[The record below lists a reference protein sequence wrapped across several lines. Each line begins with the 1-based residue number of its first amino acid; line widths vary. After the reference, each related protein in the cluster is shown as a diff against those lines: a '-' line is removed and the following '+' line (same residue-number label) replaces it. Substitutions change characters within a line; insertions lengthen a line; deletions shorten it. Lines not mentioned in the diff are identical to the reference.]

1 MGTLPHDTANISI
14 DCVLTKKGRE
24 FLAKNDG
31 SFSIVKFAISDDEV
45 DYTIIKQYGIDVG
58 KEKIE
63 KNTPV
68 LEAITSESIAQ
79 KYKIVSVSNQSLLYV
94 PRLTLVS
101 TLTSNVLSLLT
112 SSTSTLVLQQS
123 IVSGESIDPE
133 LVDQVYEVSINSRFL
148 TLSGKTPDVVGS
160 SDTVTYFVTQTGTV
174 SASGGSTCQFTVA
187 SRALST
193 SVFNVYGT
201 KNNKSLIR
209 TFINVKGAQSGAS
222 YDIEVNISQT

>member
-24 FLAKNDG
+24 FLSKNDG
-31 SFSIVKFAISDDEV
+31 SFSIVKFALSDDEI
-45 DYTIIKQYGIDVG
+45 DYTVIQHYGIDVG

-79 KYKIVSVSNQSLLYV
+79 KYKIVSVSNQSLIYV

-101 TLTSNVLSLLT
+101 SLTNNVLSLLT
-112 SSTSTLVLQQS
+112 SGTSTVVLQQTV
-123 IVSGESIDPE
+123 VSGESIDPE
-133 LVDQVYEVSINSRFL
+133 LVDQVYEVSLNSRFL

-160 SDTVTYFVTQTGTV
+160 GDTVTYFVTQTGTV
-174 SASGGSTCQFTVA
+174 SSSGGSTCQFTVA
-187 SRALST
+187 ARALST
-193 SVFNVYGT
+193 SVFDVYGT
-201 KNNKSLIR
+201 KNDKTLIR
-209 TFINVKGAQSGAS
+209 TFISVKGAQSGAS

>member
-148 TLSGKTPDVVGS
+148 TLSGKTPDVIGS

-222 YDIEVNISQT
+222 FDIEVNISQT

>member
-24 FLAKNDG
+24 FLSKNDG
-31 SFSIVKFAISDDEV
+31 SFSIVKFALSDDEV

-68 LEAITSESIAQ
+68 LEAITAESIAQ
-79 KYKIVSVSNQSLLYV
+79 KYKIVSVSSQNLTYV

-101 TLTSNVLSLLT
+101 SLTSNVLSLLT
-112 SSTSTLVLQQS
+112 SGTSTVVVQQT

-133 LVDQVYEVSINSRFL
+133 LIDQVYEVTLNNRFL
-148 TLSGKTPDVVGS
+148 TLSGKTPDIIGS
-160 SDTVTYFVTQTGTV
+160 GDTVTYFITQTGTV
-174 SASGGSTCQFTVA
+174 SSSGGSTAQFTVA
-187 SRALST
+187 SRAIST
-193 SVFNVYGT
+193 SVFDIYGT
-201 KNNKSLIR
+201 KNDKTLIR
-209 TFINVKGAQSGAS
+209 TFISVRGAQSGAA

>member
-24 FLAKNDG
+24 FLSKNDG
-31 SFSIVKFAISDDEV
+31 SFSIVKFALSDDEV

-68 LEAITSESIAQ
+68 LEAITAESIAQ
-79 KYKIVSVSNQSLLYV
+79 KYKIVSVSNQNLTYV

-101 TLTSNVLSLLT
+101 SLTSNVLSLLT
-112 SSTSTLVLQQS
+112 SGTSTVVVQQT

-133 LVDQVYEVSINSRFL
+133 LIDQVYEVTLNNRFL
-148 TLSGKTPDVVGS
+148 TLSGKTPDIIGS
-160 SDTVTYFVTQTGTV
+160 GDTVTYFITQTGTV
-174 SASGGSTCQFTVA
+174 SSSGGSTAQFTVA
-187 SRALST
+187 SRAIST
-193 SVFNVYGT
+193 SVFDIYGT
-201 KNNKSLIR
+201 KNDKTLIR
-209 TFINVKGAQSGAS
+209 TFISVRGAQSGAA

>member
-24 FLAKNDG
+24 FLSKNDG
-31 SFSIVKFAISDDEV
+31 SFSIVKFARSDDEV
-45 DYTIIKQYGIDVG
+45 DYTVSKQYGIDVG

-68 LEAITSESIAQ
+68 LEAITTESISQ
-79 KYKIVSVSNQSLLYV
+79 KYKIVSVSNQNLLYV

-101 TLTSNVLSLLT
+101 SLTNNVLSLLT
-112 SSTSTLVLQQS
+112 SSTSTVILQQS
-123 IVSGESIDPE
+123 LASGESVDPE
-133 LVDQVYEVSINSRFL
+133 LVDQVFEVTVNNRFL
-148 TLSGKTPDVVGS
+148 TLSGRTPDIVSTGDS
-160 SDTVTYFVTQTGTV
+160 VTYFVTQTGTV
-174 SASGGSTCQFTVA
+174 STSGGSTCQFIVA

-201 KNNKSLIR
+201 KNDKNLIR
-209 TFINVKGAQSGAS
+209 TFINIRGAQSGAS

>member
-24 FLAKNDG
+24 FLSKNDG
-31 SFSIVKFAISDDEV
+31 SFSIVKFALSDDEV

-68 LEAITSESIAQ
+68 LEAITAESIAQ
-79 KYKIVSVSNQSLLYV
+79 KYKIVSVSSQNLTYV

-101 TLTSNVLSLLT
+101 SLTSNVLSLLT
-112 SSTSTLVLQQS
+112 SGTSTVVVQQT

-133 LVDQVYEVSINSRFL
+133 LIDQVYEVTLNTRFL
-148 TLSGKTPDVVGS
+148 TLSGKTPDIIGS
-160 SDTVTYFVTQTGTV
+160 GDTVTYFITQTGTV
-174 SASGGSTCQFTVA
+174 SSSGGSTAQFTVA
-187 SRALST
+187 SRAIST
-193 SVFNVYGT
+193 SVFDIYGT
-201 KNNKSLIR
+201 KNDKTLIR
-209 TFINVKGAQSGAS
+209 TFISVRGAQSGAA